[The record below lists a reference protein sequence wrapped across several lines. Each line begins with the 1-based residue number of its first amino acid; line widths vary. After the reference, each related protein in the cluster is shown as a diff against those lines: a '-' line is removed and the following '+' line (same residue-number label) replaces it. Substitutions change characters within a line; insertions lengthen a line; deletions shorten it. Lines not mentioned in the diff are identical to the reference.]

1 MPRSAHDREL
11 TAGHAGERAGERT
24 ATACPRRRK
33 REWKDLSPL
42 ARAGVVAGATIQ
54 LGLLIAALVDMF
66 RRRPDQV
73 RGPRALWVAVS
84 GVNFFGPIAYFVF
97 GRRRN

>member
-1 MPRSAHDREL
+1 MTENSPP
-11 TAGHAGERAGERT
+11 
-24 ATACPRRRK
+24 ATPENAPENAPQPPAPRRRK

-42 ARAGVVAGATIQ
+42 ARAGVVAGAAIQ
-54 LGLLIAALVDMF
+54 LGLLIAALVDLF
-66 RRRPDQV
+66 RRRPDQI